1 MKLASVKYDENS
13 ERWYTPDY
21 LPDTPRSIILHTTE
35 GGSAEGKYEKG
46 EWIQYRWNCKVTPLY
61 WREMPRWK
69 QR

>member
-1 MKLASVKYDENS
+1 MKLASVKYDKDS
-13 ERWYTPDY
+13 EKWYTPEY

-61 WREMPRWK
+61 WRELPRYNN
-69 QR
+69 

>member
-46 EWIQYRWNCKVTPLY
+46 EWIQYRWNCKITPLY

-69 QR
+69 Q

>member
-46 EWIQYRWNCKVTPLY
+46 EWIQYRWNCKITPLY

-69 QR
+69 QQ

>member
-1 MKLASVKYDENS
+1 MKLASVKYDKDS
-13 ERWYTPDY
+13 ERWYTPEY

-61 WREMPRWK
+61 WRELPRYNN
-69 QR
+69 

>member
-13 ERWYTPDY
+13 ERWYTPEY

-46 EWIQYRWNCKVTPLY
+46 EWIQYRWNCKITPLY

-69 QR
+69 QQ

>member
-46 EWIQYRWNCKVTPLY
+46 EWVQYRWNCKITPLY

-69 QR
+69 QQ

>member
-46 EWIQYRWNCKVTPLY
+46 EWVQYRWNCKITPLY

-69 QR
+69 Q

>member
-13 ERWYTPDY
+13 ERWYTPEY

-69 QR
+69 QQ